1 MGLETAQKIRFSVGG
16 MTCAGCQANV
26 QRRLE
31 NTPGVIEAAVSLV
44 AAEASVTFD
53 PAKVTPHQL
62 VAAVRE
68 SGYDARLP
76 EAEPDIRAAQQSRE
90 EAVDAEYRGLWRKA
104 AVAVALAVSSM
115 AISMPLM
122 HGPHAAHSPYAGLL
136 RWALCAAAA
145 VALAWAG
152 RDFFLRAWKQARHG
166 AADMNTLVA
175 VGTGSAFLY
184 SLAVTIAPRHLAARG
199 VAPDVYY
206 EAATGIVALVLV
218 GRTLELRARRRTG
231 SALRELAALQPRM
244 VWRRSGDHDEQ
255 VALEAVEPGDILMVK
270 PGERIAVDGEVV
282 EGVSA
287 VDESML
293 TGESIPVAKKPG
305 DRLIGGTL
313 NTTGSL
319 RYRAAARGSE
329 GVLANIVK
337 LMRDAQASRAPIQRL
352 ADRISAVFVPVVLAV
367 AALTFVVWYAAA
379 PAGGLARPLSVA
391 VSVLVIACP
400 CAMGLAVPTAVVA
413 ASGRGAKEGIL
424 FKGGEAIERLH
435 GVHAVVFDKTGTL
448 TEGKPEVREIRTGGQ
463 LSSSDLLGLAAAVE
477 SRSEHPLARA
487 VMDAARNAKAPVRLA
502 AQFQSSPGQGAEALV
517 EGRRVLVGS
526 PEWLEWRG
534 ISLDGLDAAA
544 RELSDRGMTLLAV
557 AVEQSAVGVMGIAD
571 RLKATAPEAV
581 ALIRR
586 YVPRVILLT
595 GDRPEAARAIAA
607 EAGIEEVIAGVRPE
621 EKEKVIRD
629 LQEGGLTVAMV
640 GDGVNDAPALAR
652 AAVGIAMGT
661 GADAA
666 VEAADVTLMRGDPR
680 SVAAAIDLSRKTM
693 RIMKQNLF
701 WAFIYNVV
709 GIPVAAGAL
718 YPWFGVLLN
727 PVLAAAAMALS
738 SVSVVTNSLR
748 LQRMR

>member
-1 MGLETAQKIRFSVGG
+1 
-16 MTCAGCQANV
+16 
-26 QRRLE
+26 
-31 NTPGVIEAAVSLV
+31 
-44 AAEASVTFD
+44 
-53 PAKVTPHQL
+53 
-62 VAAVRE
+62 
-68 SGYDARLP
+68 
-76 EAEPDIRAAQQSRE
+76 
-90 EAVDAEYRGLWRKA
+90 
-104 AVAVALAVSSM
+104 
-115 AISMPLM
+115 
-122 HGPHAAHSPYAGLL
+122 
-136 RWALCAAAA
+136 
-145 VALAWAG
+145 
-152 RDFFLRAWKQARHG
+152 
-166 AADMNTLVA
+166 
-175 VGTGSAFLY
+175 
-184 SLAVTIAPRHLAARG
+184 
-199 VAPDVYY
+199 
-206 EAATGIVALVLV
+206 
-218 GRTLELRARRRTG
+218 
-231 SALRELAALQPRM
+231 
-244 VWRRSGDHDEQ
+244 
-255 VALEAVEPGDILMVK
+255 
-270 PGERIAVDGEVV
+270 
-282 EGVSA
+282 
-287 VDESML
+287 
-293 TGESIPVAKKPG
+293 
-305 DRLIGGTL
+305 
-313 NTTGSL
+313 
-319 RYRAAARGSE
+319 
-329 GVLANIVK
+329 
-337 LMRDAQASRAPIQRL
+337 
-352 ADRISAVFVPVVLAV
+352 
-367 AALTFVVWYAAA
+367 
-379 PAGGLARPLSVA
+379 
-391 VSVLVIACP
+391 
-400 CAMGLAVPTAVVA
+400 VVA

-424 FKGGEAIERLH
+424 YKGGEAIERLH
-435 GVHAVVFDKTGTL
+435 GVNAVVFDKTGTL

-463 LSSSDLLGLAAAVE
+463 LSPSGLLGLAAAVE

-526 PEWLEWRG
+526 PEWLEGRG

-557 AVEQSAVGVMGIAD
+557 AMEQSAVGVMGIAD

-595 GDRPEAARAIAA
+595 GDRPEAARAIAG

-621 EKEKVIRD
+621 EKDKVIRD